1 MEKVS
6 TARNSRKNQ
15 KEKSVQKFAEEFC
28 AESESSFE
36 LIKSDKSPSDTNK
49 ELSVDSH
56 CKDVTSENFSRKS
69 DVKSFIHSKHEKS
82 KQKYTGKEGM
92 LNFQEIDFPNY
103 KTSFNT
109 VSISIK

>member
-6 TARNSRKNQ
+6 TARNSRK
-15 KEKSVQKFAEEFC
+15 KEKAVQKFAEEFS

-36 LIKSDKSPSDTNK
+36 LIKSDKSPSDTSK

-56 CKDVTSENFSRKS
+56 CKAATSENLSRKS
-69 DVKSFIHSKHEKS
+69 DVNSFIHSKHEKS
-82 KQKYTGKEGM
+82 KQKYTGKDGM

-109 VSISIK
+109 ISISIK